1 MRRRTRVLVAVAVA
15 LILPRP
21 GLAEERP
28 VLELSLEDAV
38 KRALDNNLD
47 IAVDRFNPTVGA
59 EGVRQA
65 LGAYDPFLSGTLST
79 ASQKSPA
86 TSAFSGGV
94 KVTTDTQLWNFGVN
108 QYLPTGGT
116 FNITFN
122 SNKSD
127 TNSVFTTFNP
137 TYTSFFSLN
146 LTQPLVRNLRLDS
159 AREGIRV
166 AKKSR
171 EISDVQFRQTVI
183 NTVASTKQGYYDLIA
198 AIDNLDAQQKSFDL
212 AKKLLNENEIKVR
225 VGTLAPL
232 DVVSA
237 QAEVASREEGVIR
250 AEAAILDTEDA
261 LKRLIFPKND
271 PATWDLRIIPKD
283 RPSAEPVRVDVAT
296 AIQNALEKR
305 TDVVVARKNLEKA
318 DISVDFARSQVLPQV
333 DLVASYGSTGVG
345 GTQLNR
351 QGLGGP
357 IISTVPGGYV
367 DAAGDAVGI
376 ANPTWSVRLNL
387 TYPIMNRQA
396 AAQSAQ
402 ARLFKDQALI
412 SFQLL
417 ELQVAQQVRVA
428 ARAVETNS
436 KRIATTRA
444 ARVLQEQRLDA
455 EEKKFAA
462 GMSTNFLVTQ
472 AQRDLADARVAE
484 IQAIADYSK
493 SVVELQRVQEAG
505 VSGSG
510 SVATVST
517 SGTNPLAP
525 QAVTTTSTGTTST
538 ARTTTTPTT
547 TSTTS
552 TTSTTGTGP

>member
-28 VLELSLEDAV
+28 VLELSLDDAV

-65 LGAYDPFLSGTLST
+65 LGAYDPFLSATLST
-79 ASQKSPA
+79 GSQESPA
-86 TSAFSGGV
+86 TSAFSGGT
-94 KVTTDTQLWNFGVN
+94 KVSTDTQIWNFGVN

-116 FNITFN
+116 FNLTFN

-137 TYTSFFSLN
+137 TFTSFFSLN
-146 LTQPLVRNLRLDS
+146 LTQPLLRNFKLDS

-198 AIDNLDAQQKSFDL
+198 AIDNLDAQQKSLDL

-271 PATWDLRIIPKD
+271 PATWDLRIVPKD
-283 RPSAEPVRVDVAT
+283 RPNAEPVRVDVGT

-345 GTQLNR
+345 GTGLKR
-351 QGLGGP
+351 QSLGGP
-357 IISTVPGGYV
+357 IVSTVPGGYG
-367 DAAGDAVGI
+367 DAAGDALGI
-376 ANPTWSVRLNL
+376 ANPTWTVRLNL
-387 TYPIMNRQA
+387 TYPLMNRAA

-510 SVATVST
+510 GVATVST
-517 SGTNPLAP
+517 GTGNPLAP
-525 QAVTTTSTGTTST
+525 QAVTTSSTGTTST
-538 ARTTTTPTT
+538 SRTTTP
-547 TSTTS
+547 
-552 TTSTTGTGP
+552 TSTTGTTTTASTGP

>member
-1 MRRRTRVLVAVAVA
+1 MTRLTPTLAIALVCS
-15 LILPRP
+15 LLPETAARAQDRP
-21 GLAEERP
+21 SLK
-28 VLELSLEDAV
+28 LSLDEAV

-47 IAVDRFNPTVGA
+47 IAVDRYNPAAGV

-65 LGAYDPFLSGTLST
+65 LGAYDPFLTGVLST
-79 ASQKSPA
+79 GSQQSPA
-86 TSAFSGGV
+86 TNAFSGGT
-94 KVTTDTQLWNFGVN
+94 KVTTDTKVWNFGVS
-108 QYLPTGGT
+108 QYLPSGGS
-116 FNITFN
+116 FNLTFN

-137 TYTSFFSLN
+137 TFTSFFSLN
-146 LTQPLVRNLRLDS
+146 LTQPLLRNFKLDS
-159 AREGIRV
+159 SRELIRV
-166 AKKSR
+166 AKKNR

-198 AIDNLDAQQKSFDL
+198 AIDNLNAQEKSLDL
-212 AKKLLNENEIKVR
+212 AKKLLNENQIKVR

-232 DVVSA
+232 DVVAA

-250 AEAAILDTEDA
+250 AGATILDTEDA

-283 RPSAEPVRVDVAT
+283 RPSAEPVRVDVGA

-305 TDVVVARKNLEKA
+305 TDVQAARRNLEKA
-318 DISVDFARSQVLPQV
+318 DIVVTFARSQLLPQV
-333 DLVASYGSTGVG
+333 DLVANYGSTGVG
-345 GTQLNR
+345 GTQLQR
-351 QGLGGP
+351 QGFGGP
-357 IISTVPGGYV
+357 IISTIPGGYG
-367 DAAGDAVGI
+367 DAAGDAFGI
-376 ANPTWSVRLNL
+376 ANPTWTIRVNL

-396 AAQSAQ
+396 AALSAQ
-402 ARLFKDQALI
+402 ARIAKDQALV
-412 SFQLL
+412 SFQRL
-417 ELQVAQQVRVA
+417 ELQVAQEVRVA

-436 KRIATTRA
+436 KRIETTRA

-484 IQAIADYSK
+484 IQAIADYNK
-493 SVVELQRVQEAG
+493 SVVQLQRVQEAG

-510 SVATVST
+510 SIATIST

-525 QAVTTTSTGTTST
+525 QAVSTTSTGTTAST
-538 ARTTTTPTT
+538 SG
-547 TSTTS
+547 STTS
-552 TTSTTGTGP
+552 TTTRTGP

>member
-1 MRRRTRVLVAVAVA
+1 MRRQTRVLVAVTVA
-15 LILPRP
+15 LTLPRP
-21 GLAEERP
+21 GLAAERP
-28 VLELSLEDAV
+28 VLELSLDDAV

-47 IAVDRFNPTVGA
+47 IAVDRYNPAAGA

-65 LGAYDPFLSGTLST
+65 LGAYDPFLTGVLST
-79 ASQKSPA
+79 GSQQSPA
-86 TSAFSGGV
+86 TNAFSGGAR
-94 KVTTDTQLWNFGVN
+94 VTTDTKIWNFGVT
-108 QYLPTGGT
+108 QYLPSGGS
-116 FNITFN
+116 FNLTFN

-137 TYTSFFSLN
+137 AYTSFFSLN
-146 LTQPLVRNLRLDS
+146 LTQPLLRNFKLDS
-159 AREGIRV
+159 SREQIRV
-166 AKKSR
+166 AKKNR
-171 EISDVQFRQTVI
+171 AISDVQFRQTVI

-198 AIDNLDAQQKSFDL
+198 AIDNLDAQQKSFEL
-212 AKKLLNENEIKVR
+212 AKKLLNENQIKVR

-250 AEAAILDTEDA
+250 AEATILDTEDV

-283 RPSAEPVRVDVAT
+283 RPSAEPVRVDVGM

-305 TDVVVARKNLEKA
+305 TDVVAARRNLEKA
-318 DISVDFARSQVLPQV
+318 DIVVDFARSQVLPQV

-345 GTQLNR
+345 GTQINR
-351 QGLGGP
+351 QGFGGP
-357 IISTVPGGYV
+357 IISTVPGGYG
-367 DAAGDAVGI
+367 DAAGDAFGI
-376 ANPTWSVRLNL
+376 ANPTWTIRVNL

-396 AAQSAQ
+396 AALSAQ
-402 ARLFKDQALI
+402 ARIAKDQALV
-412 SFQLL
+412 SFQRL
-417 ELQVAQQVRVA
+417 ELQVAQEVRVA
-428 ARAVETNS
+428 ARAVDTNA
-436 KRIATTRA
+436 KRIETTRA

-455 EEKKFAA
+455 EEKKFGA

-472 AQRDLADARVAE
+472 AQRDLAEARVAE

-493 SVVELQRVQEAG
+493 SVVTLQRVQEAG

-510 SVATVST
+510 GVANIST

-525 QAVTTTSTGTTST
+525 QAVSITSAGATTSASAGATST
-538 ARTTTTPTT
+538 ASR
-547 TSTTS
+547 
-552 TTSTTGTGP
+552 TGP

>member
-21 GLAEERP
+21 SLAEERP

-122 SNKSD
+122 SNKTD

-146 LTQPLVRNLRLDS
+146 LTQPLLRNLKLDS

-198 AIDNLDAQQKSFDL
+198 AIDNLDAQQKSLDL

-333 DLVASYGSTGVG
+333 DFVASYGSTGVG

-367 DAAGDAVGI
+367 DAAGDAIGI

-444 ARVLQEQRLDA
+444 ARILQEQRLDA

-525 QAVTTTSTGTTST
+525 QAVTTPSTGTTST

>member
-1 MRRRTRVLVAVAVA
+1 MRRQTRVLVAVALA
-15 LILPRP
+15 LTLPRP
-21 GLAEERP
+21 GLAAERP
-28 VLELSLEDAV
+28 VLELSLDDAV

-47 IAVDRFNPTVGA
+47 IAVDRYNPVAGA

-65 LGAYDPFLSGTLST
+65 LGAYDPFLSGVLST
-79 ASQKSPA
+79 GSQQSPA
-86 TSAFSGGV
+86 TNAFSGGA
-94 KVTTDTQLWNFGVN
+94 KVTTDTKIWNFGVT
-108 QYLPTGGT
+108 QYLPSGGS
-116 FNITFN
+116 FNLTFN

-137 TYTSFFSLN
+137 AYTSFFSLN
-146 LTQPLVRNLRLDS
+146 LTQPLLRNFKLDAS
-159 AREGIRV
+159 REQIRV
-166 AKKSR
+166 AKKNR
-171 EISDVQFRQTVI
+171 DISDVQFRQTVI
-183 NTVASTKQGYYDLIA
+183 NTVASTKQGYYDLLA

-212 AKKLLNENEIKVR
+212 AKKLLNENQIKVR

-250 AEAAILDTEDA
+250 AEATILDTEDA

-283 RPSAEPVRVDVAT
+283 RPSAEPVKVDVGM

-305 TDVVVARKNLEKA
+305 TDVVAARRNLEKA
-318 DISVDFARSQVLPQV
+318 DIQVDFARSQVLPQV

-345 GTQLNR
+345 GTQITR
-351 QGLGGP
+351 QGFGGP
-357 IISTVPGGYV
+357 IISTIPGGYG
-367 DAAGDAVGI
+367 DAAGDAFGI
-376 ANPTWSVRLNL
+376 ANPTWTIRVNL

-396 AAQSAQ
+396 AALSAQ
-402 ARLFKDQALI
+402 ARISKDQALV
-412 SFQLL
+412 SFQRL
-417 ELQVAQQVRVA
+417 ELQVAQEVRVA
-428 ARAVETNS
+428 ARAVDTNA
-436 KRIATTRA
+436 KRIETTRA

-493 SVVELQRVQEAG
+493 SVVTLQRVQEAG

-525 QAVTTTSTGTTST
+525 QAVTTTSSTSRTASTSSTTST
-538 ARTTTTPTT
+538 A
-547 TSTTS
+547 TS
-552 TTSTTGTGP
+552 GP

>member
-146 LTQPLVRNLRLDS
+146 LTQPLLRNLKLDS

-305 TDVVVARKNLEKA
+305 TDVVVARTNLEKA

-538 ARTTTTPTT
+538 ARTTTTPTS

>member
-1 MRRRTRVLVAVAVA
+1 MEVTAEMRRRTRVVVAVAVA
-15 LILPRP
+15 LTRPRP
-21 GLAEERP
+21 ALTAERA

-47 IAVDRFNPTVGA
+47 IAVDRYTPAAGA

-65 LGAYDPFLSGTLST
+65 LGAYDPLVTGILST
-79 ASQKSPA
+79 ASQDSPA
-86 TSAFSGGV
+86 TNAFSGGA
-94 KVTTDTQLWNFGVN
+94 KVTTDTKIWNFGVT
-108 QYLPTGGT
+108 QYLPTGGS
-116 FNITFN
+116 FNLTFN

-127 TNSVFTTFNP
+127 TNSVFTSFNP

-146 LTQPLVRNLRLDS
+146 LTQPLLRNLKLDS
-159 AREGIRV
+159 SREQIRV
-166 AKKSR
+166 AKKNR
-171 EISDVQFRQTVI
+171 DISDVQFRQTVI

-198 AIDNLDAQQKSFDL
+198 AIHNLDAQQKSLDL
-212 AKKLLNENEIKVR
+212 AKKLLNENQIKVR

-250 AEAAILDTEDA
+250 AEATIFDTEDA

-271 PATWDLRIIPKD
+271 PATWDLRLIPKD
-283 RPSAEPVRVDVAT
+283 RPSAEPVKVDVGM
-296 AIQNALEKR
+296 AIQTALEKR
-305 TDVVVARKNLEKA
+305 TDVVAARRNLEKA
-318 DISVDFARSQVLPQV
+318 DIQVDFAKSQVLPQV

-345 GTQLNR
+345 GTALQR

-357 IISTVPGGYV
+357 IVGTIPGGYG
-367 DAAGDAVGI
+367 DAAGDALGI
-376 ANPTWSVRLNL
+376 ANPTWTVRVNV

-396 AAQSAQ
+396 AALSAQ
-402 ARLFKDQALI
+402 ARIAKDQALV
-412 SFQLL
+412 SFQRL
-417 ELQVAQQVRVA
+417 ELQDAQEVRVA

-436 KRIATTRA
+436 KRIETTRA

-455 EEKKFAA
+455 EEKKVAA
-462 GMSTNFLVTQ
+462 GMYTNFLVTQ

-484 IQAIADYSK
+484 IQAIADYGK
-493 SVVELQRVQEAG
+493 SVVTLQRVQEAG
-505 VSGSG
+505 ASGSG

-525 QAVTTTSTGTTST
+525 QAVPTPSPRHPSTSRTAPTS
-538 ARTTTTPTT
+538 RTTP
-547 TSTTS
+547 
-552 TTSTTGTGP
+552 P

>member
-1 MRRRTRVLVAVAVA
+1 MRQQTRVLVAVALA
-15 LILPRP
+15 LTLPRP
-21 GLAEERP
+21 GLAAERP
-28 VLELSLEDAV
+28 VLELSLDDAV

-47 IAVDRFNPTVGA
+47 IAVDRYNPTAGE

-65 LGAYDPFLSGTLST
+65 LGAYDPLLTGVLST
-79 ASQKSPA
+79 GSQQSPA
-86 TSAFSGGV
+86 TNAFSGGA
-94 KVTTDTQLWNFGVN
+94 KVTTDTQIWNFGVT
-108 QYLPTGGT
+108 QYLPSGGS
-116 FNITFN
+116 FNLTFN
-122 SNKSD
+122 SNKSN

-137 TYTSFFSLN
+137 AYTSFFSLN
-146 LTQPLVRNLRLDS
+146 LTQPLLRNFKLDS
-159 AREGIRV
+159 SREQIKV
-166 AKKSR
+166 AKKNR
-171 EISDVQFRQTVI
+171 DISDVQFRQTVI

-198 AIDNLDAQQKSFDL
+198 AIDNLDAQQKSSEL
-212 AKKLLNENEIKVR
+212 AKKLLNENQIKVR

-250 AEAAILDTEDA
+250 AEATIYDAEDA

-283 RPSAEPVRVDVAT
+283 RPSAEPVRVDVGT

-305 TDVVVARKNLEKA
+305 TDVVAARRNLEKA
-318 DISVDFARSQVLPQV
+318 DIQVDFAKSQVLPQV

-345 GTQLNR
+345 GTQLQR

-357 IISTVPGGYV
+357 VISTIPGGYG
-367 DAAGDAVGI
+367 DAANDGLTF
-376 ANPTWSVRLNL
+376 ANPTWTIRVNL

-396 AAQSAQ
+396 AALSAQ
-402 ARLFKDQALI
+402 ARISKDQALV
-412 SFQLL
+412 SFQRL
-417 ELQVAQQVRVA
+417 ELQVAQEVRVA

-436 KRIATTRA
+436 KRIETTRA

-493 SVVELQRVQEAG
+493 SVVTLQRVQEAG

-517 SGTNPLAP
+517 STTNPLAP

-538 ARTTTTPTT
+538 SRTA
-547 TSTTS
+547 
-552 TTSTTGTGP
+552 STTGTTYTATTGP

>member
-122 SNKSD
+122 SNKTD

-146 LTQPLVRNLRLDS
+146 LTQPLLRNLKLDS

-333 DLVASYGSTGVG
+333 DFVASYGSTGVG

-525 QAVTTTSTGTTST
+525 QAVTTPSTGSTST

>member
-1 MRRRTRVLVAVAVA
+1 
-15 LILPRP
+15 LP
-21 GLAEERP
+21 
-28 VLELSLEDAV
+28 
-38 KRALDNNLD
+38 
-47 IAVDRFNPTVGA
+47 
-59 EGVRQA
+59 
-65 LGAYDPFLSGTLST
+65 
-79 ASQKSPA
+79 
-86 TSAFSGGV
+86 SGGS
-94 KVTTDTQLWNFGVN
+94 
-108 QYLPTGGT
+108 

-122 SNKSD
+122 SNKTN

-137 TYTSFFSLN
+137 AYTSFFSLN
-146 LTQPLVRNLRLDS
+146 LTQPLLRNFKLDS
-159 AREGIRV
+159 SREQIRV
-166 AKKSR
+166 AKKNR

-198 AIDNLDAQQKSFDL
+198 AIDNLDAQQKSSDL
-212 AKKLLNENEIKVR
+212 AKKLLNENQIKVR

-250 AEAAILDTEDA
+250 AEATILDAEDA

-271 PATWDLRIIPKD
+271 PATWDLRIIPMD
-283 RPSAEPVRVDVAT
+283 RPSAEPVRVDVGT
-296 AIQNALEKR
+296 AIRNALEKR
-305 TDVVVARKNLEKA
+305 TDVVAARKNLEKA
-318 DISVDFARSQVLPQV
+318 DISVDFARSQALPQV

-345 GTQLNR
+345 GTGLQR

-357 IISTVPGGYV
+357 VINTIPGGYG
-367 DAAGDAVGI
+367 DAASDGLTF
-376 ANPTWSVRLNL
+376 ANPTWTIRLNL

-396 AAQSAQ
+396 AALSAQ
-402 ARLFKDQALI
+402 ARLSKEQALI

-417 ELQVAQQVRVA
+417 ELSVAQEVRVA

-436 KRIATTRA
+436 KRIETTRA

-493 SVVELQRVQEAG
+493 SVVTLQRVQEAG

-517 SGTNPLAP
+517 GTSNPLAP
-525 QAVTTTSTGTTST
+525 QAVTTTSTGTTTTAST
-538 ARTTTTPTT
+538 TRTATT

-552 TTSTTGTGP
+552 TGTTGP

>member
-15 LILPRP
+15 LIVPRS

-122 SNKSD
+122 SNKTD

-146 LTQPLVRNLRLDS
+146 LTQPLLRNLKLDS

-198 AIDNLDAQQKSFDL
+198 AIDNLDAQQKSLDL

-333 DLVASYGSTGVG
+333 DFVASYGSTGVG

-444 ARVLQEQRLDA
+444 ARILQEQRLDA

-525 QAVTTTSTGTTST
+525 QAVTTPSTGTTST

>member
-1 MRRRTRVLVAVAVA
+1 MRRQTRVLVAVALA
-15 LILPRP
+15 LTLPRP
-21 GLAEERP
+21 GLAAERP
-28 VLELSLEDAV
+28 VLELSLDDAV

-47 IAVDRFNPTVGA
+47 IAVDRYNPAAGA

-65 LGAYDPFLSGTLST
+65 LGAYDPFLTGVLST
-79 ASQKSPA
+79 GSQQSPA
-86 TSAFSGGV
+86 THAFNGGTQ
-94 KVTTDTQLWNFGVN
+94 VTTDTQIWNFGVT
-108 QYLPTGGT
+108 QYLPSGGS

-122 SNKSD
+122 SNKSN

-146 LTQPLVRNLRLDS
+146 LTQPLLRNLKLDS
-159 AREGIRV
+159 SREQIKV
-166 AKKSR
+166 AKKNR
-171 EISDVQFRQTVI
+171 DISDVQFRQTVI

-198 AIDNLDAQQKSFDL
+198 AIDNLDAQQKSSEL
-212 AKKLLNENEIKVR
+212 AKKLLNENQIKVR

-250 AEAAILDTEDA
+250 AEATIFDAEDA

-283 RPSAEPVRVDVAT
+283 RPSAEPVRVDVGT

-305 TDVVVARKNLEKA
+305 TDVVAARRNLEKA
-318 DISVDFARSQVLPQV
+318 DIQVDFAKSQVLPQV

-345 GTQLNR
+345 GTGLQR

-357 IISTVPGGYV
+357 VINTIPGGYG
-367 DAAGDAVGI
+367 DAAGDAFGI
-376 ANPTWSVRLNL
+376 ANPTWTIRLNL

-396 AAQSAQ
+396 GALSAQ
-402 ARLFKDQALI
+402 ARIAKDQALV
-412 SFQLL
+412 SFQRL
-417 ELQVAQQVRVA
+417 ELQVAQEVRVA

-436 KRIATTRA
+436 KRIETTRA

-493 SVVELQRVQEAG
+493 SVVTLQRVQEAG

-517 SGTNPLAP
+517 STSNPLAP

-538 ARTTTTPTT
+538 SRTASTSSTTTA
-547 TSTTS
+547 
-552 TTSTTGTGP
+552 TTGP

>member
-28 VLELSLEDAV
+28 VLELSLDDAV

-65 LGAYDPFLSGTLST
+65 LGAYDPFLSATLST
-79 ASQKSPA
+79 GSQESPA
-86 TSAFSGGV
+86 TSAFSGGT
-94 KVTTDTQLWNFGVN
+94 KVSTDTQIWNFGVN

-116 FNITFN
+116 FNLTFN

-137 TYTSFFSLN
+137 TFTSFFSLN
-146 LTQPLVRNLRLDS
+146 LTQPLLRNFKLDS

-198 AIDNLDAQQKSFDL
+198 AIDNLDAQQKSLDL

-271 PATWDLRIIPKD
+271 PATWDLRIVPKD
-283 RPSAEPVRVDVAT
+283 RPNAEPVRVDVGT

-345 GTQLNR
+345 GTGLKR
-351 QGLGGP
+351 QNLGGP
-357 IISTVPGGYV
+357 IVSTVPGGYG
-367 DAAGDAVGI
+367 DAAGDALGI
-376 ANPTWSVRLNL
+376 ANPTWTVRLNL
-387 TYPIMNRQA
+387 TYPLMNRAA

-510 SVATVST
+510 GVATVST
-517 SGTNPLAP
+517 GTGNPLAP
-525 QAVTTTSTGTTST
+525 QAVTTSSTGTTST
-538 ARTTTTPTT
+538 SRTTTP
-547 TSTTS
+547 
-552 TTSTTGTGP
+552 TSTTGTTTTASTGP

>member
-1 MRRRTRVLVAVAVA
+1 MEVTAEMRRRTRVLVAVAVA

-21 GLAEERP
+21 GLAAERP
-28 VLELSLEDAV
+28 VLELSLDDAV

-47 IAVDRFNPTVGA
+47 IAVDRYNPAAGA

-65 LGAYDPFLSGTLST
+65 LGAYDPFLTGVLST
-79 ASQKSPA
+79 GSQQSPA
-86 TSAFSGGV
+86 TNAFSGGA
-94 KVTTDTQLWNFGVN
+94 KVTTDTKIWNFGVT
-108 QYLPTGGT
+108 QYLPTGGS
-116 FNITFN
+116 FNLTFN

-127 TNSVFTTFNP
+127 TNSVFTSFNP

-146 LTQPLVRNLRLDS
+146 LTQPLLRNLKLDFS
-159 AREGIRV
+159 REQIRV
-166 AKKSR
+166 AKKNR
-171 EISDVQFRQTVI
+171 DISDVQFRQTVI

-198 AIDNLDAQQKSFDL
+198 AIDNLDAQQKSLDL
-212 AKKLLNENEIKVR
+212 AKKLLNENQIKVR

-250 AEAAILDTEDA
+250 AEATIFDTEDA

-271 PATWDLRIIPKD
+271 PATWDLRLIPKD
-283 RPSAEPVRVDVAT
+283 RPSAEPVKVDVAM
-296 AIQNALEKR
+296 AIQTALEKR
-305 TDVVVARKNLEKA
+305 TDVVAARRNLEKA
-318 DISVDFARSQVLPQV
+318 DIQVDFAKSQVLPQV

-351 QGLGGP
+351 QGFGGP
-357 IISTVPGGYV
+357 IISTVPGGYG
-367 DAAGDAVGI
+367 DAAGDAFGI
-376 ANPTWSVRLNL
+376 ANPTWTIRVNV

-396 AAQSAQ
+396 AALSAQ
-402 ARLFKDQALI
+402 ARISKDQALV
-412 SFQLL
+412 SFQRL
-417 ELQVAQQVRVA
+417 ELQVAQEVRVA
-428 ARAVETNS
+428 ARAVETNA

-484 IQAIADYSK
+484 IQAIADYGK
-493 SVVELQRVQEAG
+493 SVVTLQRVQEAG

-525 QAVTTTSTGTTST
+525 QAVSTTSTGSTTSS
-538 ARTTTTPTT
+538 ASA
-547 TSTTS
+547 STTS
-552 TTSTTGTGP
+552 TSNRTGP

>member
-21 GLAEERP
+21 SLAEERP

-122 SNKSD
+122 SNKTD

-146 LTQPLVRNLRLDS
+146 LTQPLLRNLKLDS

-198 AIDNLDAQQKSFDL
+198 AIDNLDAQQKSLDL

-333 DLVASYGSTGVG
+333 DFVASYGSTGVG

-444 ARVLQEQRLDA
+444 ARILQEQRLDA

-525 QAVTTTSTGTTST
+525 QAVTTPSTGTTST

>member
-1 MRRRTRVLVAVAVA
+1 
-15 LILPRP
+15 
-21 GLAEERP
+21 
-28 VLELSLEDAV
+28 
-38 KRALDNNLD
+38 
-47 IAVDRFNPTVGA
+47 
-59 EGVRQA
+59 
-65 LGAYDPFLSGTLST
+65 
-79 ASQKSPA
+79 
-86 TSAFSGGV
+86 
-94 KVTTDTQLWNFGVN
+94 
-108 QYLPTGGT
+108 
-116 FNITFN
+116 
-122 SNKSD
+122 
-127 TNSVFTTFNP
+127 
-137 TYTSFFSLN
+137 
-146 LTQPLVRNLRLDS
+146 
-159 AREGIRV
+159 
-166 AKKSR
+166 
-171 EISDVQFRQTVI
+171 
-183 NTVASTKQGYYDLIA
+183 
-198 AIDNLDAQQKSFDL
+198 
-212 AKKLLNENEIKVR
+212 
-225 VGTLAPL
+225 
-232 DVVSA
+232 
-237 QAEVASREEGVIR
+237 
-250 AEAAILDTEDA
+250 

-538 ARTTTTPTT
+538 ARTTTTPTS

>member
-1 MRRRTRVLVAVAVA
+1 
-15 LILPRP
+15 
-21 GLAEERP
+21 
-28 VLELSLEDAV
+28 LSLEDAV

-47 IAVDRFNPTVGA
+47 IAVDRYNPTASA

-65 LGAYDPFLSGTLST
+65 LGAYDPLFTGVLST
-79 ASQKSPA
+79 GSQDSPA
-86 TSAFSGGV
+86 TNAFSGGA
-94 KVTTDTQLWNFGVN
+94 KVTTDTKIWNFGVT
-108 QYLPTGGT
+108 QYLPTGGS
-116 FNITFN
+116 FNLTFN

-127 TNSVFTTFNP
+127 TNSVFTSFNP

-146 LTQPLVRNLRLDS
+146 LTQPLLRNLKLDFS
-159 AREGIRV
+159 REQIRV
-166 AKKSR
+166 AKKNR
-171 EISDVQFRQTVI
+171 DISDVQFRQTVI

-198 AIDNLDAQQKSFDL
+198 AIDNLDAQQKSFEL
-212 AKKLLNENEIKVR
+212 AKKLLNENQIKVR

-250 AEAAILDTEDA
+250 AEATIFDTEDA

-271 PATWDLRIIPKD
+271 PATWDLRLIPKD
-283 RPSAEPVRVDVAT
+283 RPSAEPVKVDVAM
-296 AIQNALEKR
+296 AIQTALEKR
-305 TDVVVARKNLEKA
+305 TDVVAARRNLEKA
-318 DISVDFARSQVLPQV
+318 DIQVDFAKSQVLPQV

-351 QGLGGP
+351 QGFGGP
-357 IISTVPGGYV
+357 IISTVPGGYG
-367 DAAGDAVGI
+367 DAAGDAFGI
-376 ANPTWSVRLNL
+376 ANPTWTIRVNV

-396 AAQSAQ
+396 AALSAQ
-402 ARLFKDQALI
+402 ARISKDQALV
-412 SFQLL
+412 SFQRL
-417 ELQVAQQVRVA
+417 ELQVAQEVRVA
-428 ARAVETNS
+428 ARAVETNA

-484 IQAIADYSK
+484 IQAIADYGK
-493 SVVELQRVQEAG
+493 SVVTLQRVQEAG

-525 QAVTTTSTGTTST
+525 QAVSTTSTGSTTSS
-538 ARTTTTPTT
+538 ASA
-547 TSTTS
+547 STTS
-552 TTSTTGTGP
+552 TSNRTGP

>member
-1 MRRRTRVLVAVAVA
+1 MRQQTRVLVAVALA
-15 LILPRP
+15 LTLPRP
-21 GLAEERP
+21 GLAAERP
-28 VLELSLEDAV
+28 VLELSLDDAV

-538 ARTTTTPTT
+538 ARTTTTPTS

>member
-21 GLAEERP
+21 SLAEERP

-122 SNKSD
+122 SNKTD

-146 LTQPLVRNLRLDS
+146 LTQPLLRNLKLDS

-198 AIDNLDAQQKSFDL
+198 AIDNLDAQQKSLDL

-250 AEAAILDTEDA
+250 PEAAILDTEDA

-333 DLVASYGSTGVG
+333 DFVASYGSTGVG

-444 ARVLQEQRLDA
+444 ARILQEQRLDA

-525 QAVTTTSTGTTST
+525 QAVTTPSTGTTST

>member
-1 MRRRTRVLVAVAVA
+1 MRQQTRVLVAVALA
-15 LILPRP
+15 LTLPRP
-21 GLAEERP
+21 GLAAERP
-28 VLELSLEDAV
+28 VLELSLDDAV

-47 IAVDRFNPTVGA
+47 IAVDRYNPTAGE

-65 LGAYDPFLSGTLST
+65 LGAYDPLLTGVLST
-79 ASQKSPA
+79 GSQQSPA
-86 TSAFSGGV
+86 TNAFSGGA
-94 KVTTDTQLWNFGVN
+94 KVTTDTQIWNFGVT
-108 QYLPTGGT
+108 QYLPSGGS
-116 FNITFN
+116 FNLTFN
-122 SNKSD
+122 SNKSN

-137 TYTSFFSLN
+137 AYTSFFSLN
-146 LTQPLVRNLRLDS
+146 LTQPLLRNFKLDS
-159 AREGIRV
+159 SREQIKV
-166 AKKSR
+166 AKKNR
-171 EISDVQFRQTVI
+171 DISDVQFRQTVI

-198 AIDNLDAQQKSFDL
+198 AIDNLDAQQKSSEL
-212 AKKLLNENEIKVR
+212 AKKLLNENQIKVR

-250 AEAAILDTEDA
+250 AEATIYDAEDA

-283 RPSAEPVRVDVAT
+283 RPSAEPVRVDVGT

-305 TDVVVARKNLEKA
+305 TDVVAARRNLEKA
-318 DISVDFARSQVLPQV
+318 DIQVDFAKSQVLPQV

-345 GTQLNR
+345 GTQLQR

-357 IISTVPGGYV
+357 VISTIPGGYG
-367 DAAGDAVGI
+367 DAANDGLTF
-376 ANPTWSVRLNL
+376 ANPTWTIRVNL

-396 AAQSAQ
+396 AALSAQ
-402 ARLFKDQALI
+402 ARISKDQALV
-412 SFQLL
+412 SFQRL
-417 ELQVAQQVRVA
+417 ELQVAQEVRVA

-436 KRIATTRA
+436 KRIETTRA

-493 SVVELQRVQEAG
+493 SVVTLQRVQEAG

-517 SGTNPLAP
+517 STTNPLAP

-538 ARTTTTPTT
+538 SRTA
-547 TSTTS
+547 
-552 TTSTTGTGP
+552 STTGTTSTATTGP

>member
-122 SNKSD
+122 SNKTD

-146 LTQPLVRNLRLDS
+146 LTQPLLRNLKLDS

-538 ARTTTTPTT
+538 ARTTTTPTS

>member
-1 MRRRTRVLVAVAVA
+1 MRRQTRVLVAVAVA
-15 LILPRP
+15 LVLPRP
-21 GLAEERP
+21 GLAAERP
-28 VLELSLEDAV
+28 VLELSLDDAV

-47 IAVDRFNPTVGA
+47 IAVDRYNPAAGA

-65 LGAYDPFLSGTLST
+65 LGAYDPFLTGVLST
-79 ASQKSPA
+79 GSQQSPA
-86 TSAFSGGV
+86 TNAFSGGA
-94 KVTTDTQLWNFGVN
+94 KVTTDTQIWNFGVT
-108 QYLPTGGT
+108 QYLPSGGS
-116 FNITFN
+116 FNLTFN
-122 SNKSD
+122 SNKSN

-137 TYTSFFSLN
+137 AYTSFFSLN
-146 LTQPLVRNLRLDS
+146 LTQPLLRNFKLDS
-159 AREGIRV
+159 SREQIRV
-166 AKKSR
+166 AKKNR
-171 EISDVQFRQTVI
+171 DISDVQFRQTVI

-212 AKKLLNENEIKVR
+212 AKKLLNENQIKVR

-250 AEAAILDTEDA
+250 AEATILDTEDA

-283 RPSAEPVRVDVAT
+283 RPSAEPVKVDVGT

-305 TDVVVARKNLEKA
+305 TDVVAARRNLEKA
-318 DISVDFARSQVLPQV
+318 DIQVDFARSQVLPQV

-345 GTQLNR
+345 GTQITR
-351 QGLGGP
+351 QGFGGP
-357 IISTVPGGYV
+357 IIGTIPGGYG
-367 DAAGDAVGI
+367 DAAGDAFGI
-376 ANPTWSVRLNL
+376 ANPTWTIRVNL

-396 AAQSAQ
+396 AALSAQ
-402 ARLFKDQALI
+402 ARISKDQALV
-412 SFQLL
+412 SFQRL
-417 ELQVAQQVRVA
+417 ELQVAQEVRVA
-428 ARAVETNS
+428 ARAVDTNA
-436 KRIATTRA
+436 KRIETTRA

-493 SVVELQRVQEAG
+493 SVVTLQRVQEAG

-525 QAVTTTSTGTTST
+525 QAVTTTSTGSTSRTASTSSTTST
-538 ARTTTTPTT
+538 A
-547 TSTTS
+547 
-552 TTSTTGTGP
+552 TTGP

>member
-21 GLAEERP
+21 SLAEERP

-122 SNKSD
+122 SNKTD

-146 LTQPLVRNLRLDS
+146 LTQPLLRNLKLDS

-333 DLVASYGSTGVG
+333 DFVASYGSTGVG

-444 ARVLQEQRLDA
+444 ARILQEQRLDA

-525 QAVTTTSTGTTST
+525 QAVTTPSTGTTST

>member
-146 LTQPLVRNLRLDS
+146 LTQPLLRNLKLDS

-538 ARTTTTPTT
+538 ARTTTTPTS

>member
-1 MRRRTRVLVAVAVA
+1 LVAVAVA

-94 KVTTDTQLWNFGVN
+94 KVTTDTKLWNFGVN

-146 LTQPLVRNLRLDS
+146 LTQPLLRNLKLDS

-538 ARTTTTPTT
+538 ARTTTTPTS

>member
-146 LTQPLVRNLRLDS
+146 LTQRLVRNLRLDS